1 MNDEQKGSEL
11 DLTGLLDDGLRELI
25 ELVSESGVT
34 ELRIER
40 GETRLFIKSAPAE
53 AAAAQPVPQLSAPA
67 GGAASSPQPG
77 GQSVLPIT
85 SPIVG
90 SFFSAA
96 RPGAEPFVQVGDII
110 APGQTVGIVEAMKVM
125 NNIETEIAGRVV
137 EVLVQNGQAVE
148 YGTELMLVDTAEAT
162 SNES

>member
-1 MNDEQKGSEL
+1 MDEEHKGSEL

-25 ELVSESGVT
+25 ELVSDSGVT

-53 AAAAQPVPQLSAPA
+53 VAAPQPAPLVATPVGAPVAPAQP
-67 GGAASSPQPG
+67 AS
-77 GQSVLPIT
+77 QSVLPIT

-110 APGQTVGIVEAMKVM
+110 APGQTVGIVAAMQVM
-125 NNIETEIAGRVV
+125 NNIESELAGRVV
-137 EVLVQNGQAVE
+137 EILVQNGLAVE
-148 YGTELMLVDTAEAT
+148 YGTELMLVDTSEAM
-162 SNES
+162 SNE

>member
-1 MNDEQKGSEL
+1 MDAEHKGSEL

-25 ELVSESGVT
+25 ELVSDSGVT

-53 AAAAQPVPQLSAPA
+53 AAAPQPAPQLAASAGGTVAPAQP
-67 GGAASSPQPG
+67 AS
-77 GQSVLPIT
+77 QSVLPIT

-90 SFFSAA
+90 SFFSSA
-96 RPGAEPFVQVGDII
+96 RPGTEPFVQVGDII

-125 NNIETEIAGRVV
+125 NNIESEIAGRVV
-137 EVLVQNGQAVE
+137 EILVQNGQAVE
-148 YGTELMLVDTAEAT
+148 YGTELMLVDTSEAM
-162 SNES
+162 SNE

>member
-53 AAAAQPVPQLSAPA
+53 AAASQPVPQPAAPA
-67 GGAASSPQPG
+67 GGPAPTAPPG

-90 SFFSAA
+90 SFFSSA

-125 NNIETEIAGRVV
+125 NNIESEIAGRVV

-148 YGTELMLVDTAEAT
+148 YGTELMLVDTAGAT
-162 SNES
+162 SDDS